1 MNEFFTW
8 GLLATYAGAAL
19 ATGIITQ
26 FLKGLFSKLP
36 TQALAYFVALLVLL
50 AATFFSD
57 VLSASTVALAVL
69 NAAIVATATS
79 GTYDTVKRLTGGN
92 GEDNGQ

>member
-26 FLKGLFSKLP
+26 FLKGIFSNLP
-36 TQALAYFVALLVLL
+36 TQALAYIVALLVLL
-50 AATFFSD
+50 AATFFTD
-57 VLSASTVALAVL
+57 GLSANTVFLAVV
-69 NAAIVATATS
+69 NATIVATATS
-79 GTYDTVKRLTGGN
+79 GAYDTVKRLVGGK
-92 GEDNGQ
+92 E